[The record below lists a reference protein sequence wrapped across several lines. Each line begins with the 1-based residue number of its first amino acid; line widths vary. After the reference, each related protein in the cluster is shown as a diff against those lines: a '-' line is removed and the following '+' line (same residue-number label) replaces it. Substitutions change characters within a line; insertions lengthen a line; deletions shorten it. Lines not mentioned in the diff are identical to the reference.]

1 MCSPT
6 LMISVASNGLKFMQ
20 SMQQQNAAKQQAQ
33 LQNWRAEKNR
43 ILKETA
49 ENFKIRQKRKEAMG
63 KAFAMHEKGRKA
75 RSKVF
80 TQAEGMAGGAVNK
93 VINDY
98 FRQEGRYKNKVLNNL
113 QAEAFQS
120 MRAKEAYR
128 LGQEFQSKF
137 IPDVQFVP
145 TFASSALNYADDYY
159 GWKADQEV
167 KLQAKRQAKN
177 YMGGYLD

>member
-1 MCSPT
+1 M
-6 LMISVASNGLKFMQ
+6 NGMKMMQ
-20 SMQQQNAAKQQAQ
+20 SMQQQKRAKQQAQ

-49 ENFKIRQKRKEAMG
+49 ENFKIRQKRKESMN
-63 KAFAMHEKGRKA
+63 KAFAMHEKGRRA

-80 TQAEGMAGGAVNK
+80 TQAEGMTGGAVNK

-128 LGQEFQSKF
+128 LNQDFQSKF

-145 TFASSALNYADDYY
+145 TFASSALNYAGDYY
-159 GWKADQEV
+159 DWKSDEEI
-167 KLQAKRQAKN
+167 KLQRKRQAK
-177 YMGGYLD
+177 YYTTGHPH

>member
-1 MCSPT
+1 MCTPT
-6 LMISVASNGLKFMQ
+6 LFISAASNILKFGQ
-20 SMQQQNAAKQQAQ
+20 SMRQQRAAKQQAQ

-49 ENFKIRQKRKEAMG
+49 ENFKIRQKRKESMN
-63 KAFAMHEKGRKA
+63 KAFAMHEKGRRA

-80 TQAEGMAGGAVNK
+80 TAAETMRGGAVDK

-128 LGQEFQSKF
+128 MGQEFQSKF

-145 TFASSALNYADDYY
+145 TFASSALNYAGSYY
-159 GWKADQEV
+159 DWKAGQEA
-167 KLQAKRQAKN
+167 KLEAKRQAKH
-177 YMGGYLD
+177 YKGGYLD